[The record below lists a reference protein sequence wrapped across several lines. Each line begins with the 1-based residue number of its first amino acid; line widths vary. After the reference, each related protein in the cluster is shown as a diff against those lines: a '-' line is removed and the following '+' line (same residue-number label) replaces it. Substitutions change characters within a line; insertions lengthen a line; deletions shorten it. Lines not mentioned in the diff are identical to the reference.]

1 MLPDVTLSFYVVAAF
16 AVLITGISKSGFSG
30 GMGALTVPL
39 MAMFISPFKA
49 AAIMLPILCC
59 MDLLS
64 IWAYRKSF
72 HRKNLII
79 LVLGALS
86 GIGIGT
92 LTYSYVDANDIRI
105 LLGLLTLLFGV
116 SYFVG
121 DQKEKKR
128 TEASS
133 SVGGV
138 CGVIAGF
145 TSFVAHAGGPPV
157 KFFLLRQRLDKT
169 VFVGT
174 NVAFFLIVN
183 QVKLIPYAW
192 MGQFSNENLLL
203 SLIFLPIVPLGIW
216 LGLKLH
222 KLIAPELFYQ
232 ISYLMMILA
241 GGKLLYDG
249 MSPLVF

>member
-1 MLPDVTLSFYVVAAF
+1 MPDVTLSFYVVAAF

>member
-1 MLPDVTLSFYVVAAF
+1 MLPDVSLSFYIVAAF

-59 MDLLS
+59 MDALS

-72 HRKNLII
+72 HRKNLTV

-86 GIGIGT
+86 GIGIGA
-92 LTYSYVDANDIRI
+92 LTYSYVEANDIRI
-105 LLGLLTLLFGV
+105 LLGLLTLLFGL
-116 SYFVG
+116 SYFISN
-121 DQKEKKR
+121 QKERKQ

-133 SVGGV
+133 PVGIG

-192 MGQFSNENLLL
+192 MGQFSSENLML
-203 SLIFLPIVPLGIW
+203 SLLFVPIVPLGIW

-222 KLIAPELFYQ
+222 QLIAPELFYQ

-241 GGKLLYDG
+241 GAKLLYDG
-249 MSPLVF
+249 MSPFVW

>member
-1 MLPDVTLSFYVVAAF
+1 MLPDVSYSFYVVAAI

-59 MDLLS
+59 MDVLS
-64 IWAYRKSF
+64 IWAYRKNF
-72 HRKNLII
+72 HRKNLVV

-86 GIGIGT
+86 GIAIGA
-92 LTYSYVDANDIRI
+92 LTYSYVDADDIRI
-105 LLGLLTLLFGV
+105 LLGLLTLLFGL

-121 DQKEKKR
+121 NQKEKKQAR
-128 TEASS
+128 ASTS
-133 SVGGV
+133 IGVG
-138 CGVIAGF
+138 CGLVAGF

-183 QVKLIPYAW
+183 QVKLIPYTW
-192 MGQFSNENLLL
+192 MGQFSAENLLL
-203 SLIFLPIVPLGIW
+203 SLLFVPIVPLGIW

-222 KLIAPELFYQ
+222 KIIAPDLFYQ
-232 ISYLMMILA
+232 ISYLMMIFA
-241 GGKLLYDG
+241 GVKLLYDG
-249 MSPLVF
+249 MSPLVW

>member
-1 MLPDVTLSFYVVAAF
+1 MLPDVSYSFYVVAAV

-59 MDLLS
+59 MDVLS
-64 IWAYRKSF
+64 IWAYRKNF
-72 HRKNLII
+72 HRKNLIV

-86 GIGIGT
+86 GIAIGA
-92 LTYSYVDANDIRI
+92 LTYSYVDADDIRI
-105 LLGLLTLLFGV
+105 LLGLLTLLFGL

-121 DQKEKKR
+121 NQKEKKQAR
-128 TEASS
+128 AST
-133 SVGGV
+133 SVGVG
-138 CGVIAGF
+138 CGLVAGF

-192 MGQFSNENLLL
+192 MGQFSAENLLL
-203 SLIFLPIVPLGIW
+203 SLLFVPIVPLGIW

-222 KLIAPELFYQ
+222 KIIAPDLFYQ
-232 ISYLMMILA
+232 ISYLMMIFA
-241 GGKLLYDG
+241 GVKLLYDG
-249 MSPLVF
+249 MSPLVW

>member
-1 MLPDVTLSFYVVAAF
+1 
-16 AVLITGISKSGFSG
+16 
-30 GMGALTVPL
+30 MGALTVPL

-59 MDLLS
+59 MDVLS

-72 HRKNLII
+72 HRKNLMV

-86 GIGIGT
+86 GIGIGA
-92 LTYSYVDANDIRI
+92 LTYSYVDANNIRV
-105 LLGLLTLLFGV
+105 LLGLLTLLFGM
-116 SYFVG
+116 SYFIG
-121 DQKEKKR
+121 NQKEKKQAR
-128 TEASS
+128 VST
-133 SVGGV
+133 SVGVG
-138 CGVIAGF
+138 CGLVAGF

-183 QVKLIPYAW
+183 QLKLIPYAW
-192 MGQFSNENLLL
+192 MGQFSAENLML
-203 SLIFLPIVPLGIW
+203 SLFFVPIVPLGIW

-222 KLIAPELFYQ
+222 KIIAPDLFYQ

-241 GGKLLYDG
+241 GTKLLYDG
-249 MSPLVF
+249 MSPLVW